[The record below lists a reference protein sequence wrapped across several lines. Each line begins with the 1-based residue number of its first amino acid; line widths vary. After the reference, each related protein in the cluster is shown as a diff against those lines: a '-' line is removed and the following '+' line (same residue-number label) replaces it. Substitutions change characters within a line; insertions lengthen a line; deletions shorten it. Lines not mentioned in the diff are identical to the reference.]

1 MLAVS
6 SLHADTLYWDAS
18 PVTADGTSQ
27 GGAGT
32 WDTSTGNWDNGV
44 TYQLWN
50 NSNNDTAVFG
60 GTAGTVTLG
69 ADVTV
74 GGLDFAANNYIID
87 PGAGTTLTFGTAGI
101 INNGGAAT
109 INAIIAGSGTS
120 TITKTGN
127 GTLVLNG
134 ANTFTGDL
142 TISGGVVRIGTN
154 NLNNGAVLGST
165 GTANEG
171 SYAGDISVA
180 SGAEIY
186 FQARNTTQTL
196 TGVISGAGDL
206 RKGSGGT
213 LILGDQHTYTGKTR
227 LLATNDPGGR
237 VGLGD
242 TEISSFNSINETETG
257 AVLASSSL
265 GAPTNHVDGT
275 IDFGTSVQTSAS
287 MRYVGSGETTNRIL
301 RLNFNSSG
309 GLTIDNDSTSG
320 GLLRFTSTVATNGN
334 PSSGSVTLRGDG
346 DGQFDGGL
354 NFGFA
359 NFNKLDNGSW
369 ILGGA
374 LGATNNVDVQGGTLA
389 LDGGAADVG
398 NTFRVRNSATLTGSG
413 SFGGN
418 ITTENSATLAPG
430 SSISTGQMTILT
442 SLGLGA
448 STTTQMELG
457 GTTLGTSYD
466 NITLDVAA
474 ALVYGGNLIVDNFGA
489 FDMDAVGFTYDLFT
503 LNGVTPTGDFDSV
516 TVNGVSLI
524 NGGGTWTGSNGGV
537 DYVFS
542 QALGDLSVIPEP
554 SAALLGGLG
563 ALLLLR
569 RRR

>member
-1 MLAVS
+1 
-6 SLHADTLYWDAS
+6 
-18 PVTADGTSQ
+18 
-27 GGAGT
+27 
-32 WDTSTGNWDNGV
+32 
-44 TYQLWN
+44 
-50 NSNNDTAVFG
+50 
-60 GTAGTVTLG
+60 
-69 ADVTV
+69 
-74 GGLDFAANNYIID
+74 
-87 PGAGTTLTFGTAGI
+87 
-101 INNGGAAT
+101 
-109 INAIIAGSGTS
+109 
-120 TITKTGN
+120 
-127 GTLVLNG
+127 
-134 ANTFTGDL
+134 
-142 TISGGVVRIGTN
+142 
-154 NLNNGAVLGST
+154 
-165 GTANEG
+165 
-171 SYAGDISVA
+171 
-180 SGAEIY
+180 
-186 FQARNTTQTL
+186 
-196 TGVISGAGDL
+196 
-206 RKGSGGT
+206 
-213 LILGDQHTYTGKTR
+213 
-227 LLATNDPGGR
+227 
-237 VGLGD
+237 
-242 TEISSFNSINETETG
+242 
-257 AVLASSSL
+257 
-265 GAPTNHVDGT
+265 
-275 IDFGTSVQTSAS
+275 

-418 ITTENSATLAPG
+418 ITTENSAILAPG